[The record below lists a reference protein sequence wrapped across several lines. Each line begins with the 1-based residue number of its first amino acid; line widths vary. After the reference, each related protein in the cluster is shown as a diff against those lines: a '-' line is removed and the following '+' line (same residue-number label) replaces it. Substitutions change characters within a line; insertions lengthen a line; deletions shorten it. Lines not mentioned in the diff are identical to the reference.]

1 MNTVLSSPKIAFSP
15 AWVFPCSH
23 GLVCTLLNAQV
34 GISADFQS
42 SLSVEQFPPS
52 NSSLL
57 DHPGLSACSSQLRE
71 SAILLL
77 GSSSLHYYLESL
89 SRSIIGL
96 ILYLSMPDV
105 QRLENH
111 CFIYFG
117 FFFFFRFGVGVLVER
132 GKSGCSGMEAKSGPC
147 YPILAKSGGSPHM
160 VF

>member
-1 MNTVLSSPKIAFSP
+1 M
-15 AWVFPCSH
+15 
-23 GLVCTLLNAQV
+23 CTLLNAQV

-57 DHPGLSACSSQLRE
+57 DHLGLSACSSQLKE

-105 QRLENH
+105 QCLENH

-117 FFFFFRFGVGVLVER
+117 LFIFSGLGWGCWWKGENLVVLEWQPNLVPVTPSWLKVEVLLTWYFKKNKGNMKPFEFFL
-132 GKSGCSGMEAKSGPC
+132 SS
-147 YPILAKSGGSPHM
+147 SPRVPM
-160 VF
+160 LL